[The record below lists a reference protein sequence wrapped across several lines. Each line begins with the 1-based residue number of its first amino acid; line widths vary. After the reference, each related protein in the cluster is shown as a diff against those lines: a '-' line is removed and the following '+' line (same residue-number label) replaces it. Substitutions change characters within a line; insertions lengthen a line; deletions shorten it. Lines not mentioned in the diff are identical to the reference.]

1 MNEKLTRLVFTVETN
16 EPRCFNIPA
25 AAFIGCPLIVKR
37 IQTFPR
43 SKRGERE
50 IRRSIIPLCRNVR
63 AFLMMSDDVSRGFDS
78 RRRREREEK
87 GNERIVEWKRKV
99 EQTNAIASLGSLG
112 IEMSAIKNRNL
123 IARGND
129 QRYSSAS

>member
-1 MNEKLTRLVFTVETN
+1 
-16 EPRCFNIPA
+16 
-25 AAFIGCPLIVKR
+25 
-37 IQTFPR
+37 
-43 SKRGERE
+43 
-50 IRRSIIPLCRNVR
+50 
-63 AFLMMSDDVSRGFDS
+63 MMSDDVSRGFDS

-87 GNERIVEWKRKV
+87 GNERILEWKRKV

-129 QRYSSAS
+129 QRHSSAS

>member
-1 MNEKLTRLVFTVETN
+1 MSNSRGSSSPWKQTSL
-16 EPRCFNIPA
+16 RCFNIPA

-63 AFLMMSDDVSRGFDS
+63 AFLMMSDDVSRGFDGEE
-78 RRRREREEK
+78 EREEK

-129 QRYSSAS
+129 QRHSSAS

>member
-1 MNEKLTRLVFTVETN
+1 
-16 EPRCFNIPA
+16 
-25 AAFIGCPLIVKR
+25 
-37 IQTFPR
+37 
-43 SKRGERE
+43 
-50 IRRSIIPLCRNVR
+50 
-63 AFLMMSDDVSRGFDS
+63 MMSDDVSRGFDGEE
-78 RRRREREEK
+78 EREEK

-129 QRYSSAS
+129 QRHSSAS